1 MAPRWSMDEESRPRT
16 RGNREAIMKGKVR
29 LVLLTV
35 LTLTLVGGTFI
46 SFSADAQAQ
55 AKKPAAVEGAKFD
68 TGASLVDNLNIYL
81 GKDVLVHLR
90 SGKTFQGYVKSVGNG
105 LLHLERLAGRDFY
118 DALVRIEDISAI
130 EAKFRDMK

>member
-1 MAPRWSMDEESRPRT
+1 
-16 RGNREAIMKGKVR
+16 MKGKVN
-29 LVLLTV
+29 LVLLAV
-35 LTLTLVGGTFI
+35 LALTLVGGAFI
-46 SFSADAQAQ
+46 SSPAGAQAQ
-55 AKKPAAVEGAKFD
+55 PKKPTALEGAKFD